1 MSCCCKKGVKHVLVV
16 NSGSSSL
23 KFTLFDMA
31 EKAILAKGLVERI
44 GADNANLVYS
54 RTDDAK
60 TEEAVEAKNH
70 TQALTLVTKKLVD
83 PAVGVLPSL
92 SEVDAIGHR
101 ILHGGEIFK
110 ESALIDDTV
119 LAKLDTLVPLGPLHM
134 PANIG
139 GVRACQEIFPG
150 VPNVG
155 VFDTA
160 FHQTMPDYVSH
171 YGISEEYYRKY
182 GFRKY
187 GFHGTSHRFVTR
199 ATAEYLGKKPEDTTI
214 ITCHLGNGSSI
225 AAIKNGKVFDTSM
238 GLTPLAGLVMGTRS
252 GDLDPAVVLELIRH
266 GMTAD
271 EVDTLLNKKSGMWA
285 MGGIQSGDMRD
296 LEGAAAAGNADAE
309 RALEMW
315 AHRIALFVGG
325 YFAVLGGADAIVFT
339 GGIGENSTA
348 SRARVMKRIAALGS
362 VLDPEANKGRGGPRL
377 ISTADSK
384 VKAIVI
390 STDEELMIAQD
401 TVQLVSDR

>member
-1 MSCCCKKGVKHVLVV
+1 MSPCCKKAAKYVLVV

-31 EKAILAKGLVERI
+31 ENAVLAKGIVERI
-44 GADNANLVYS
+44 GAGNANLVYT
-54 RTDDAK
+54 RTGDPK
-60 TEEAVEAKNH
+60 TEEAVEAANH
-70 TQALTLVTKKLVD
+70 TQALLLVTKKLVD
-83 PAVGVLPSL
+83 PAIGVLKDL
-92 SEVDAIGHR
+92 SDVDAIGHR

-110 ESALIDDTV
+110 ESAVIDADA
-119 LAKLDTLVPLGPLHM
+119 LAKLDALVPLGPLHM

-139 GVRACQEIFPG
+139 GIRACQEIFPG

-199 ATAEYLGKKPEDTTI
+199 AAAEYLGKKPEEVSLV
-214 ITCHLGNGSSI
+214 TCHLGNGSSI

-266 GMTAD
+266 GMSAD

-285 MGGIQSGDMRD
+285 IGGIQSGDMRD
-296 LEGAAAAGNADAE
+296 LEGAAASGNAEAE

-315 AHRIALFVGG
+315 AHRIALYVGG
-325 YFAVLGGADAIVFT
+325 YFTVLGGVDAIVFT
-339 GGIGENSTA
+339 GGIGENSCN
-348 SRARVMKRIAALGS
+348 SRARVMKRLAALGT
-362 VLDPEANKGRGGPRL
+362 VLDPEANKERGGPRF
-377 ISTADSK
+377 ISTPDCAL
-384 VKAIVI
+384 KAIVI

-401 TVQLVSDR
+401 TVQLVAAN